1 MPLPF
6 SASRHP
12 NAPSAPASTIS
23 RSISPATAPIPSTT
37 TRGKASW
44 SSTPTSASAAGAA
57 TRAAARPI
65 RPRSPRCI
73 TTPARV
79 ALRPRKARNGR
90 NRKPRPPINLP
101 RPYRLAING
110 YGRIGRCFL
119 RALLESPAAHNL
131 RVTAITEPA
140 NLESITYL
148 TRYDSTHGRF
158 PGAVEAVDGKLLV
171 DGHAIRVSHARTPE
185 EADWQGIDLIV
196 ECSGVYGK
204 RADLERFLT
213 AGAPRLLLSH
223 PGASAEDVDATIIA
237 GINPQTLNG
246 REKLVSAASCTT
258 NAIVP
263 ILDLLHREIGI
274 EQTLLTTLHSVM
286 NDQPLIDGY
295 HHDDLRRTRSA
306 MQSIIS
312 VSTGLARG
320 VERLLPQ
327 LAGRVQAKAIR
338 VPTTNVSAID
348 LSIATQRPVSAH
360 SINLL
365 LADAARGPLK
375 KLIAYSEAAHA
386 SIDFNHDPH
395 SAIVDG
401 SQTRTAGTHLVN
413 LFVWFDNE
421 WGFANRMLEVADH
434 WSRLWPECGPQK
446 DN

>member
-1 MPLPF
+1 ML
-6 SASRHP
+6 
-12 NAPSAPASTIS
+12 
-23 RSISPATAPIPSTT
+23 
-37 TRGKASW
+37 
-44 SSTPTSASAAGAA
+44 
-57 TRAAARPI
+57 
-65 RPRSPRCI
+65 
-73 TTPARV
+73 
-79 ALRPRKARNGR
+79 
-90 NRKPRPPINLP
+90 KPK
-101 RPYRLAING
+101 RLAING

-119 RALLESPAAHNL
+119 RALLESPVAHPL
-131 RVTAITEPA
+131 QVVAINEPA
-140 NLESITYL
+140 NLDSMAYL

-158 PGAVEAVDGKLLV
+158 PGLVEVVDGKLLI
-171 DGHAIRVSHARTPE
+171 DNHAIRVSHARTPE
-185 EADWQGIDLIV
+185 EVDWRDIDLVV
-196 ECSGVYGK
+196 ECSGAYG
-204 RADLERFLT
+204 RRNELTRFID

-223 PGASAEDVDATIIA
+223 PGASADDVDATIIA
-237 GINPQTLNG
+237 GINQDSLTG
-246 REKLVSAASCTT
+246 DEKLVSAASCTT

-263 ILDLLHREIGI
+263 LLDLLDREVGI
-274 EQTLLTTLHSVM
+274 EQALLSTLHSVM

-306 MQSIIS
+306 MQSIIP

-348 LSIATQRPVSAH
+348 LTISTQRPVSAH
-360 SINLL
+360 SINQL
-365 LADAARGPLK
+365 LANATRGPLK
-375 KLIAYSEAAHA
+375 RLVAYSEAAHA

-434 WSRLWPECGPQK
+434 WSRLWQTR
-446 DN
+446 